1 MKLRSCILLVLF
13 LAGWFLA
20 GAGFV
25 FPVPADSASLA
36 ASEVPVWGRPG
47 PYGVAVSRY
56 TWKDDR
62 RDREVPVKIY
72 YPAQD
77 AGPFPVI
84 IFSHGLGGSREG
96 YEYLGRQWAS
106 HGYVSVH
113 LQHPGSDRAV
123 WENSWSKLL
132 ALWQAAHNLQ
142 NSLNRPLDVSFALDQ
157 LEKLNQSESP
167 LQGRLDLSRVGAAGH
182 SFGAYTTMAI
192 AGQVYGRPGG
202 REISL
207 ADPRIKA
214 AIPMSTPVP
223 RKKDNPTQAYAKI
236 TIPCL
241 HMTGTR
247 DDSPIGETRAGER
260 RVPFDYTDGSDQYLV
275 TFQDGDHMIFSDHKR
290 LLSRGDQDAR
300 FHDLIRLSTTV
311 FWDAYLKGEA
321 AARSWLANGGLAG
334 ALGAYATLEM
344 KLPGRTGPAGSRGQ

>member
-1 MKLRSCILLVLF
+1 MKLRSCPVLVLV
-13 LAGWFLA
+13 LACWFLA
-20 GAGFV
+20 GAALV
-25 FPVPADSASLA
+25 SPAPAGSASFA
-36 ASEVPVWGRPG
+36 PGAVPVWGRPG
-47 PYGVAVSRY
+47 PYVVAVVRD
-56 TWKDDR
+56 TWKDPR
-62 RDREVPVKIY
+62 REREVPVKIY

-113 LQHPGSDRAV
+113 LQHLGSDRSV
-123 WENSWSKLL
+123 WEHSWSKLL
-132 ALWQAAHNLQ
+132 ALRQAAHNLQ

-157 LEKLNQSESP
+157 LEKLNQSEGP
-167 LQGRLDLSRVGAAGH
+167 FQGRLDLNRVGAAGH
-182 SFGAYTTMAI
+182 SFGAYTTMAV
-192 AGQVYGRPGG
+192 AGQVFGRPGG

-214 AIPMSTPVP
+214 AIPMSTPIP
-223 RKKDNPTQAYAKI
+223 RKKGNLTQKYAKI

-247 DDSPIGETRAGER
+247 DDSPIGETRAAER
-260 RVPFDYTDGSDQYLV
+260 RLPYDYTNGSAQYLV
-275 TFQDGDHMIFSDHKR
+275 TFRDGDHMIFSNHQR

-300 FHDLIRLSTTV
+300 FHDLICLSTTA

-321 AARSWLANGGLAG
+321 AARSWLSNGGLAG
-334 ALGAYATLEM
+334 TLGADATLEM
-344 KLPGRTGPAGSRGQ
+344 KLPGRTGAAGSLSQ